1 MNNKLIKITM
11 GVGLS
16 AAMLL
21 GSVSGVSQVEPQI
34 VQAARSYKIKLNHKA
49 VV

>member
-1 MNNKLIKITM
+1 M